1 MSAEIDVSTGGDPS
15 AVNDLV
21 HNGAGQAPVKGGST
35 EYVGAFMR
43 NDTTQENA
51 VEPTVTVSNNQ
62 TEQPVRNVSSNVYK
76 KRSEPIV
83 DVPAGNT
90 VITSVDGLGNQIFEE
105 QPMVQQTVSNQLI
118 ENNQIEKT
126 LPPVTSHVQHYY
138 QNVDEPVFDVPIA
151 SSVKTIVDQPVYHPF
166 DEYPKVERTLHNL
179 IVEEQP
185 VIKEAVRNQIY
196 EEQPVHPISS
206 GDPACLLAQASE
218 TFASVNVHENVQIAE
233 TQQPAHDL
241 GVVFDGRTYQ
251 TRVFDP
257 NLNEYVY
264 VRRDEPQ
271 PRGGLLM

>member
-35 EYVGAFMR
+35 EYAGAFMR
-43 NDTTQENA
+43 NDTTQKNA

-62 TEQPVRNVSSNVYK
+62 TDQPVRNVSSNVYK

-118 ENNQIEKT
+118 EDNQIEKT
-126 LPPVTSHVQHYY
+126 LPPVTSHVQHY

-151 SSVKTIVDQPVYHPF
+151 STAKTIVDQPVYHPF
-166 DEYPKVERTLHNL
+166 EEYPKVERTLHNL

-251 TRVFDP
+251 TKVFDP

-264 VRRDEPQ
+264 VRRDDPQ
-271 PRGGLLM
+271 PRGGFLM